1 MQEMLH
7 FTQAANM
14 LIGIGTTVRID
25 DPEFV
30 PSYPTTGLPG
40 GVLPNLT
47 VSLKKFDLLH
57 VYNNFIATETPAL
70 TFVGRSEP
78 EYTLNTIGQLYKEI
92 KLCL

>member
-14 LIGIGTTVRID
+14 LIGIGGTVKID

-30 PSYPTTGLPG
+30 PSYPATGLPG

-57 VYNNFIATETPAL
+57 VYNRPVAS
-70 TFVGRSEP
+70 TFEVVRPRNVDLQIDNLCILGGR
-78 EYTLNTIGQLYKEI
+78 
-92 KLCL
+92 